1 MRGFLRFPPLA
12 RKEIALLALA
22 SLASV
27 AVYLLASALFYRVG
41 FPLDDSWI
49 HLTYARNLAMYGEWA
64 FQPGRPSAGSTAPL
78 WTGLLSIGFL
88 LRLAPYLWTY
98 LLGALLLWGMGI
110 LGESILRQTVP
121 TYRPRF
127 PWAGLFLTAEWHLV
141 WAAASG
147 METLLHAFLITIT
160 LGMLMTG
167 SRRFLTLGLL
177 AGLSVWV
184 RPDGVTLVGPVA
196 VYALAG
202 SGSVKKRLNDLG
214 LFALG
219 FAVLFVPYLLFNLV
233 LAGTPMP
240 NTFYA
245 KQAEYAAWQVQPF
258 PARFGQLALQFMAGA
273 SLALLP
279 GAVGWAVGAVRKR
292 DWGTLAS
299 MAWFAGYLFL
309 YVERLPVYQHGRY
322 VMPAMPIFFLWG
334 LLAMVT
340 FAGPKHQERF
350 HWATSLAWNL
360 LTGLSCLAFWL
371 FGAWTYAQDVA
382 FIESEMVVTA
392 KWVAANVPEG
402 ELVAAH
408 DIGALGYFD
417 RHELLDL
424 AGLVSPEVIPFI
436 RDEERLAAYLD
447 EVGASYLIAFPEFYP
462 HLSRQAEAIFST
474 ESLVTRSLGGENMVV
489 FHWR

>member
-1 MRGFLRFPPLA
+1 MRGFLRFPPLT

-22 SLASV
+22 SLASM

-49 HLTYARNLAMYGEWA
+49 HLTYARNLAVYGEWA

-78 WTGLLSIGFL
+78 WTGLLAIGFL
-88 LRLAPYLWTY
+88 LQIAPYFWTY
-98 LLGALLLWGMGI
+98 LLGALLLWGLGM
-110 LGESILRQTVP
+110 LGESILRQMIA
-121 TYRPRF
+121 TYRPSL
-127 PWAGLFLTAEWHLV
+127 PWAGLFLAAEWHLV

-147 METLLHAFLITIT
+147 METLLHAFLITMT

-167 SRRFLTLGLL
+167 SRRFMTLGLL

-184 RPDGVTLVGPVA
+184 RPDGITLVGPVA

-202 SGSVKKRLNDLG
+202 SGSVRMRLRDLG

-219 FAVLFVPYLLFNLV
+219 FAALFVPYLLFNLV

-245 KQAEYAAWQVQPF
+245 KQAEYAAWQAKPF
-258 PARFGQLALQFMAGA
+258 LERFGQLTLQFLAGA

-279 GAVGWAVGAVRKR
+279 GAVGWTGATLRKR
-292 DWGTLAS
+292 DWGTLAG
-299 MAWFAGYLFL
+299 MAWFAGYLL
-309 YVERLPVYQHGRY
+309 IYIEKLPVYQHGRY
-322 VMPAMPIFFLWG
+322 VMPAMPVFFLWG
-334 LLAMVT
+334 LAALLT
-340 FAGPKHQERF
+340 FARSKRLGRF
-350 HWATSLAWNL
+350 QWASSLGWNSL
-360 LTGLSCLAFWL
+360 VGILCAAFWL
-371 FGAWTYAQDVA
+371 VGAWTYAQDVA
-382 FIESEMVVTA
+382 IIESEMVVTA

-417 RHELLDL
+417 DHELVDL
-424 AGLVSPEVIPFI
+424 AGLVSPEVIPFL
-436 RDEERLAAYLD
+436 RDEARLAAYLD

-462 HLSRQAEAIFST
+462 QLSQQAEAVFTTGSPITLS
-474 ESLVTRSLGGENMVV
+474 SGGENMVV